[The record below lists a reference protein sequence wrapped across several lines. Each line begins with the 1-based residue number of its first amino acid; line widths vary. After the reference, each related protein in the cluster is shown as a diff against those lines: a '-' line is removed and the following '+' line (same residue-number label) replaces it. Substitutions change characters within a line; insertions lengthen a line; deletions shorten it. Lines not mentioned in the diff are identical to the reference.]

1 MEDMEDMEDME
12 HVSGKSKHFTPYAIC
27 LENGY
32 KYLELIPIPVKSS
45 ISSISSITDF
55 YHYTPGGEV

>member
-45 ISSISSITDF
+45 ISSISPI
-55 YHYTPGGEV
+55 HYAPNGEV

>member
-12 HVSGKSKHFTPYAIC
+12 HILGESKYFTPYAIC

-32 KYLELIPIPVKSS
+32 RYMELVPIPVKSS
-45 ISSISSITDF
+45 ISSISPITEF
-55 YHYTPGGEV
+55 YHYAPDGEV